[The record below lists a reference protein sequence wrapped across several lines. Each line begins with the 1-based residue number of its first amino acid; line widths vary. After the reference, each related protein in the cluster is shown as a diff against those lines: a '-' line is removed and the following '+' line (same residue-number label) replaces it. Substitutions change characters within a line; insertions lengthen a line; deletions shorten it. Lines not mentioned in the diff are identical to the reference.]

1 VVRARLAQ
9 AFGRLIRRQ
18 EDRGVFVL
26 LSAATPSR
34 LLTAF
39 PRGVAVRR
47 VTLDA
52 ALARVRE
59 RLSTATAFGHQAE
72 PERQPDEAR

>member
-1 VVRARLAQ
+1 
-9 AFGRLIRRQ
+9 
-18 EDRGVFVL
+18 VFVL

-39 PRGVAVRR
+39 PPGVAVRR

-52 ALARVRE
+52 ALGRVRE
-59 RLSTATAFGHQAE
+59 RLSTATAFGHQPE
-72 PERQPDEAR
+72 PERLPDEAR